1 MIRYNK
7 GRFYSGSISFALP
20 DNCFL
25 VIAEA
30 LNYFDNG
37 LELASEDESLHITVA
52 TQWEDINASFFLDD
66 MLTDSEFRRLSDT
79 APIIAGDLSGFYV
92 IYEDK
97 RNRYC
102 EYRFDIKQKQNMNT
116 LVINICTDKSVS
128 IERMVNSLM
137 VKELLSSLKGE

>member
-1 MIRYNK
+1 
-7 GRFYSGSISFALP
+7 
-20 DNCFL
+20 
-25 VIAEA
+25 
-30 LNYFDNG
+30 
-37 LELASEDESLHITVA
+37 
-52 TQWEDINASFFLDD
+52 

-116 LVINICTDKSVS
+116 LVIYICTDKSVS